1 MLIPKRVK
9 YRKMHRGRRTGIA
22 TRGATVAFGDYGLQA
37 VEACWMS
44 NRQIEAA
51 RRAMTRHVKRGGQI
65 WIRVF
70 PDKSITK
77 KPADGLRQRQPG
89 RLGRRRQARSHP
101 LRDGRRPGRGRQRG
115 DEARR
120 LEAPNQDTFRELRIG
135 DHWSVEMKVDDL
147 RELEEDQ
154 LADRMKTA
162 RRELYE
168 LRFKHAVGQLEN
180 SSQISKVR
188 HDIARIMTV
197 LSDRQL
203 GLVTFVP
210 HEAAS

>member
-1 MLIPKRVK
+1 
-9 YRKMHRGRRTGIA
+9 
-22 TRGATVAFGDYGLQA
+22 
-37 VEACWMS
+37 
-44 NRQIEAA
+44 
-51 RRAMTRHVKRGGQI
+51 
-65 WIRVF
+65 
-70 PDKSITK
+70 
-77 KPADGLRQRQPG
+77 
-89 RLGRRRQARSHP
+89 
-101 LRDGRRPGRGRQRG
+101 
-115 DEARR
+115 
-120 LEAPNQDTFRELRIG
+120 
-135 DHWSVEMKVDDL
+135 MKVDDL

-197 LSDRQL
+197 LSERQL

-210 HEAAS
+210 HEAASVAVAEKPADEGFEPEAQAEAPKAKRTRKAKTEEPS